1 MYNEFIYIGSRNL
14 REKGKENEKK
24 NVFLVWLER
33 EKKEKWKEKKR
44 RQNVLRGW
52 KTKFLLFW

>member
-33 EKKEKWKEKKR
+33 KKKKSRRKKR
-44 RQNVLRGW
+44 ED
-52 KTKFLLFW
+52 KMY